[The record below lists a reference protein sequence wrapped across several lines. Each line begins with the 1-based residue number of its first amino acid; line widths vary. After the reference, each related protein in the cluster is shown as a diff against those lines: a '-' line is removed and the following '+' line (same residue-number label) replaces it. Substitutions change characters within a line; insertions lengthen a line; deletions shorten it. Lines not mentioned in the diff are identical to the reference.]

1 MMCSS
6 VFLPPSFISQSDFNF
21 LLSHFFHCF
30 VLIRLGLSE
39 LLDYIK
45 RGWGLVIV
53 SDAPLLIG
61 PTDVWKCSPV
71 SQNGPELSTQ
81 ARLHQHVQIFTVLER
96 PVQPEHKQQ
105 SSFPDDHP
113 LNC

>member
-1 MMCSS
+1 M
-6 VFLPPSFISQSDFNF
+6 V
-21 LLSHFFHCF
+21 
-30 VLIRLGLSE
+30 
-39 LLDYIK
+39 
-45 RGWGLVIV
+45 V

-96 PVQPEHKQQ
+96 PVQPEHKQ
-105 SSFPDDHP
+105 SNIIISFLPEKQHVDFCVFYSCAASHCDIFLLQHV
-113 LNC
+113 